1 MLVVATTT
9 VAGLAAGIGGAAAL
23 RRRRLERARALEAA
37 RKSERVARVHTRTV
51 RTVEDARAEAELLR
65 DTLAAELA
73 AAEKTLAEDAA
84 RLELRDTAL
93 ADRDARF
100 ARRSEEIDGRFEEFK
115 RQQSHIRE
123 LRKQLDHARH
133 EVKDAVAA
141 ASGQTRQEIIDEL
154 AGEMTASAA
163 VAAQKAAKHLEE
175 QAIEDREKLAREMM
189 DLVCQRYGAP
199 LPANRLVGVVDLPR
213 SAKLREHIMGDDR
226 AVLRA
231 MAEECEVEFNPTGDN
246 QLHLQAPDPY
256 IREVGRLAYDR
267 MVRGG
272 NVSEAIA
279 RKAARKAIRDLDKI
293 VRDAGNRAARVLKLK
308 RVHPEILHL
317 VGKLLYRTSYT
328 QNQWQHAIESA
339 QLCAMMAEELG
350 LDVVAAR
357 RAGLLHDIGKVL
369 WAETEAVGS
378 HAVSG
383 AAFATDRGEIPEIVH
398 PIAAHHNDEKPSS
411 ALAHLVAAAD
421 ALSGA
426 RPGARRETMETYKQR
441 VEDLERISNDFKS
454 VKKSYVIQG
463 GRELRIV
470 VDPKQVD
477 DLEAVRLSNAV
488 AERIEDEC
496 VYPGQIKVCVVRETQ
511 RTAIAR

>member
-9 VAGLAAGIGGAAAL
+9 LAGLAAGVGGAAAL
-23 RRRRLERARALEAA
+23 RRRRLERARALELA
-37 RKSERVARVHTRTV
+37 RKAERIEHVQARTV
-51 RTVEDARAEAELLR
+51 NTIEDARAEAELLR
-65 DTLAAELA
+65 DRLANELA
-73 AAEKTLAEDAA
+73 AAEKTLAEDAL
-84 RLELRDTAL
+84 RLESRDAAL

-100 ARRSEEIDGRFEEFK
+100 ESRTAELDGRFEAFK
-115 RQQSHIRE
+115 EQQAHIRE
-123 LRKQLDHARH
+123 LRKRLSQAKH
-133 EVKDAVAA
+133 EISDAVAA
-141 ASGQTRQEIIDEL
+141 ASGHTRQEVIETL
-154 AGEMTASAA
+154 ASEMTAAAA
-163 VAAQKAAKHLEE
+163 VAAQRAARHLEE
-175 QAIEDREKLAREMM
+175 QVTEDLAREMM
-189 DLVCQRYGAP
+189 DLACQRYGAP

-213 SAKLREHIMGDDR
+213 SAKLREQILGDDR
-226 AVLRA
+226 AVLKA
-231 MAEECEVEFNPTGDN
+231 MAEECQVDFNPSGDD
-246 QLHLQAPDPY
+246 QLRLEAPDPY
-256 IREVGRLAYDR
+256 IREIGRLAYDR

-293 VRDAGNRAARVLKLK
+293 VADAGNRAARVLKLK

-350 LDVVAAR
+350 LPVGPAR

-383 AAFATDRGEIPEIVH
+383 AAYATDRGEIPEIVH

-426 RPGARRETMETYKQR
+426 RPGARRETIETYKQR

-470 VDPKQVD
+470 VDPNVVD
-477 DLEAVRLSNAV
+477 DLEAVRISNAV
-488 AERIEDEC
+488 AERIEEEC

-511 RTAIAR
+511 RTAVAR